1 VENLENDLGGHC
13 FRGGRTKDGNPMPD
27 KFGGL
32 DKQFPRAMRGANN
45 KAPHLAEEFRL
56 MIERHMASAVLA
68 A

>member
-1 VENLENDLGGHC
+1 
-13 FRGGRTKDGNPMPD
+13 MPD

-32 DKQFPRAMRGANN
+32 DKQFPKAMRGANN

-56 MIERHMASAVLA
+56 ERHMASAVLA